1 MTMSSAPMYSKKK
14 DGHDINVYIVEYD
27 DKNA

>member
-14 DGHDINVYIVEYD
+14 DGRVINVYIVECD
-27 DKNA
+27 EKNA